1 MGRRRGE
8 KTVSLSC
15 LGQGFSAIPILK
27 KREMRSFDFL
37 LWKSCESVL
46 YCLWEK
52 RQGLLEASGLGEQGI
67 VATSGWE
74 ALTWVWR
81 LPGF

>member
-1 MGRRRGE
+1 
-8 KTVSLSC
+8 
-15 LGQGFSAIPILK
+15 
-27 KREMRSFDFL
+27 MRSFDFL